1 METIIWFVT
10 FVGILLL
17 LKRIEI
23 RSEKKSQIKEE
34 EEIIVCRSECFN
46 NQIFVWNIKD
56 DTFIGQGKSV
66 EEIVKIFMTRYP
78 NTNMRFDWK
87 AENE

>member
-1 METIIWFVT
+1 MEYIIWFLT
-10 FVGILLL
+10 FISILLL
-17 LKRIEI
+17 LKRVEV
-23 RSEKKSQIKEE
+23 RSEKKPQIKEE
-34 EEIIVCRSECFN
+34 VIVCRTECVN

-66 EEIVKIFMTRYP
+66 EEIIKIFMTRYP
-78 NTNMRFDWK
+78 NSNMRFDWK

>member
-1 METIIWFVT
+1 METIIWFLT

-17 LKRIEI
+17 LKRIEV
-23 RSEKKSQIKEE
+23 RSETKPQIKEQ
-34 EEIIVCRSECFN
+34 EIIVCRTECFN

-66 EEIVKIFMTRYP
+66 EEIIKIFMTRYP
-78 NTNMRFDWK
+78 ISNMRFDWK

>member
-1 METIIWFVT
+1 METIIWFIT
-10 FVGILLL
+10 FVAILLL
-17 LKRIEI
+17 LKRVEI

-34 EEIIVCRSECFN
+34 EIIVCRTECFDN
-46 NQIFVWNIKD
+46 EIFVWNIKD

-66 EEIVKIFMTRYP
+66 EEIIKIFMTKYP
-78 NTNMRFDWK
+78 NTSMKFNWK

>member
-1 METIIWFVT
+1 MEYIVWFLT

-17 LKRIEI
+17 LKRVEV

-66 EEIVKIFMTRYP
+66 EEIVKIFMTKYP
-78 NTNMRFDWK
+78 NTSMKFNWK

>member
-1 METIIWFVT
+1 METIIWFLT

-17 LKRIEI
+17 LKRVDV

-34 EEIIVCRSECFN
+34 EVIVCRTECVN

-66 EEIVKIFMTRYP
+66 EEIIKIFMTRYP
-78 NTNMRFDWK
+78 NSNMRFDWK